1 MQLRNENQILSM
13 SKKRQNGGQNFLKTL
28 HVPFPLQWG
37 LFLRGGDRSFLV
49 IWQTELEVDLE

>member
-1 MQLRNENQILSM
+1 M

-37 LFLRGGDRSFLV
+37 LFLLEGDRSFLV